1 MAQENNVVVVNL
13 NGRVVRVQLIVQCAV
28 IGSADLS
35 DSEKVEYLT
44 HGLKINVNGQEQI
57 ANMRLSQSG
66 GLAASFMVKEDARV
80 VPAKVKVEKGQN
92 KGKMRASATASLR
105 SAFEQPKEANI

>member
-1 MAQENNVVVVNL
+1 MTENNTAIVNL
-13 NGRVVRVQLIVQCAV
+13 NGKLVRVQLIVQCAV

-35 DSEKVEYLT
+35 DSEKAEYLG
-44 HGLKINVNGQEQI
+44 HALKINVNGVEQT

-66 GLAASFMVKEDARV
+66 GLASSYMVKDDARV
-80 VPAKVKVEKGQN
+80 VPAKVKVEKGQG

-105 SAFEQPKEANI
+105 SAFEQPEEAAI